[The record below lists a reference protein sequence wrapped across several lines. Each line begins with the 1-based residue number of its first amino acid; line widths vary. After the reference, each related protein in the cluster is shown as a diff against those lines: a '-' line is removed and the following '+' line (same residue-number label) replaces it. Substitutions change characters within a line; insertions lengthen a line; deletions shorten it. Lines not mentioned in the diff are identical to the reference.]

1 MADKPYLPLY
11 ASLLFKMCMTGP
23 DLAYVLAFLGRFIGD
38 PSIQAWTALLMVL
51 AYCVK
56 NKDGGVTYGG
66 DIKVPAFFRDCA
78 EYRSDPE
85 KFNTRFKQQ
94 SGLFVLPDASWKT
107 LRSFAAF
114 VVMFANGAID
124 WSTKLIRVICHSSME
139 AEICAGCF
147 ATKRMMLVRSIMT
160 ELGSHFT
167 IHGPIITCIDN
178 SATKPVS
185 QDEGV
190 KRKTE
195 HFLRW
200 QHYLRW
206 LVMHG
211 YVVVFWISTKNQ
223 PVDFMTKL
231 VDKTTFLKGRSYVL
245 NLPHLHAAFYLQF

>member
-1 MADKPYLPLY
+1 M
-11 ASLLFKMCMTGP
+11 
-23 DLAYVLAFLGRFIGD
+23 
-38 PSIQAWTALLMVL
+38 
-51 AYCVK
+51 
-56 NKDGGVTYGG
+56 
-66 DIKVPAFFRDCA
+66 
-78 EYRSDPE
+78 
-85 KFNTRFKQQ
+85 
-94 SGLFVLPDASWKT
+94 LPDASWKT

-211 YVVVFWISTKNQ
+211 YVTVFWISTKNQ